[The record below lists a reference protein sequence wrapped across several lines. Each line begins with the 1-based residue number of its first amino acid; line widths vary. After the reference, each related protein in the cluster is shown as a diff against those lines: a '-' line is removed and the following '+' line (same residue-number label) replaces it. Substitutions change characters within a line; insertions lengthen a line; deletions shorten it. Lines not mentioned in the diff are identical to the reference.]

1 MEHSDEGQHAT
12 SVADRVA
19 LADGNTIPVLALGV
33 WQVPEGRACVDAVS
47 WALEAGYRHID
58 TAQGYGNEPS
68 VGEAIRRSGLN
79 RQDLFVTTKFLPRQ
93 GSDPGDALAQSLV
106 RLSLDY
112 VDLYLV
118 HWPAGG
124 PTWAW
129 PGMERAAKLGYARSV
144 GVSNFDMLELQAVT
158 KTADMAPVVDQV
170 QLSPFSSR
178 RKLLEEG
185 ARLGV
190 RFEAY
195 GPLGTGSHL
204 TDRTVRDVAAQLGRS
219 PAQVLL
225 RWCIQR
231 GLIVIA
237 KSTHKERIAENGAI
251 FDFELAASEMKL
263 LDALDRTN
271 GTASAQERKWW

>member
-1 MEHSDEGQHAT
+1 
-12 SVADRVA
+12 
-19 LADGNTIPVLALGV
+19 
-33 WQVPEGRACVDAVS
+33 
-47 WALEAGYRHID
+47 LEAGYRHID
-58 TAQGYGNEPS
+58 TAQGYGNESS
-68 VGEAIRRSGLN
+68 VGEAIHRSGLN

-93 GSDPGDALAQSLV
+93 GSDPADALAQSLA
-106 RLSLDY
+106 RLGLDY

-129 PGMERAAKLGYARSV
+129 PGMERTASLGYARSV
-144 GVSNFDMLELQAVT
+144 GVSNFDTLELQAVT
-158 KTADMAPVVDQV
+158 RTADVAPVVDQV
-170 QLSPFSSR
+170 QLSPFGSR

-195 GPLGTGSHL
+195 SPLGTGSHL
-204 TDRTVRDVAAQLGRS
+204 SDHTVTEMAAQLARS

-231 GLIVIA
+231 GLIVIT

-251 FDFELAASEMKL
+251 FDFELAASDMEL
-263 LDALDRTN
+263 LDALDRTG